1 MAEVKNSFLASKMNK
16 DLDDRLIRSNEYR
29 DAINVS
35 VSNSEDGDIGA
46 LENILENSNVFPIS
60 LASAF
65 KDTGKVIGYVTDA
78 SNDDI
83 YLFYTNYTGTLSQ
96 HQADL
101 PDNGTISAIIKYN
114 PTSSELTKVV
124 VQGKFLNFS
133 ELNPIY
139 GINVVEDFLFW
150 TDDRNQPRKINIRR
164 AVADAN
170 HYNNEDSISI
180 AKYAPYT
187 AMDLYKSYS
196 GTYKTTMKDVSS
208 EFLPDGT
215 TNNPDYNANYAGD
228 SNFLEDKFVRF
239 SYRIKY
245 EDGEYSIMAPF
256 TQIAFIPE
264 QDGSFLAGDE
274 DKTFQSTI
282 VSFMENKVDQIS
294 LVINLPDIGNNLA
307 ANYKIKEID
316 ILYKESD
323 KFSIS
328 ILDTIELSEIVS
340 QSLATS
346 VYEYSYQSRKP
357 IKTLPQSQSTRVYDK
372 TPVRALAQEISGN
385 RVIYGNFVNKHTA
398 PPHLNYQV
406 SVSQKFSSGLQNN
419 YSYVEYPEHTLKRNR
434 NYQVGFVLSDRYG
447 RQSDVILSSVVN
459 NSVSNIFGA
468 STFYLPYRPSAI
480 NPTTFLADVGN
491 SIKIQLNETI
501 KSVRSPLA
509 LNSATAT
516 GAPGLYNTTT
526 NPTGWYSYKIV
537 VKQTQQEYYNVYLPG
552 FLKGDLGTGPETAT
566 HSVLIGD
573 NINKVPRDLQEV
585 GPNQTKY
592 RSSEILFPVVENY
605 HTSTVNW
612 NQAFFPGNNKFNV
625 TTVAPLKA
633 IDDLGVGSNAATP
646 IFENAE
652 DPLVM
657 RIGNNNG
664 GLGATKEFMQPF
676 LSIAETTPFVSNID
690 IYYETSTSGLISELN
705 TLVLTGGGNPV
716 IGLNIFDY
724 NHSENQ
730 NWNGAGTAT
739 GAADSPYLTSEIVPT
754 NILNQ
759 LLVNTQFVSLSVF
772 DETGIDRTTQFDL
785 EQQAS
790 DSKGY
795 RLKLKDVSSQ
805 FYYGVNAST
814 EESYTFTIGLRNVSD
829 NTGATLSASVSNS
842 NQITVAV
849 VSGNDPFVGQVMG
862 GAGIPTATITAI
874 NVSPESTAITLNI
887 PVTLSINAAI
897 TFTAPVTLL
906 TKTGSLKNIAP
917 YVDSTT
923 YTYPQSSTMT
933 GNYANMDSRNGTVD
947 VNKFTNDI
955 TYAWATDQPL
965 FPSGLGTFAI
975 TSAGSSSVITLTR
988 AGVGSVTMPLNQSGL
1003 ISISSGSF
1011 NFASSF
1017 SLKVTITDAGGLV
1030 ASHNILFDNVQATSG
1045 FHVTTSD
1052 WSSPTTGCGISC
1064 VINFTHSASATRDLP
1079 AVGDIIYQTGAN
1091 AGSPAVWT
1099 NYKGMSVPYNGNA
1112 SASLTV
1118 NGSGVVQAV
1127 SQCLTS
1133 FWGTNTIYQGKSSAS
1148 AVCSQVGSSQAVL
1161 LYHDG
1166 NGAYPVADDTV
1177 YTDAAG
1183 TTKFSVANTSFAFY
1197 ATFSVLGAASPNGGF
1212 YMPTINTGKVFSRFT
1227 CP

>member
-29 DAINVS
+29 DALNVS
-35 VSNSEDGDIGA
+35 VSNSEEGDVGA

-65 KDTGKVIGYVTDA
+65 KNTGKVIGYVTDA

-83 YLFYTNYTGTLSQ
+83 YLFYTNYAGTLSE
-96 HQADL
+96 HQADSS
-101 PDNGTISAIIKYN
+101 GTGTFSAIVKYN
-114 PTSSELTKVV
+114 SITSDFTKVIV
-124 VQGKFLNFS
+124 SGLFLNFS
-133 ELNPIY
+133 EKNPVY

-150 TDDRNQPRKINIRR
+150 TDDRNQPRKINIKR
-164 AVADAN
+164 AAADPT

-180 AKYAPYT
+180 AKYAPYKP
-187 AMDLYKSYS
+187 MDLYKSYD

-256 TQIAFIPE
+256 TQIAFIPK

-274 DKTFQSTI
+274 DKTFKSTI

-294 LVINLPDIGNNLA
+294 LVINLPDIGNNLV

-328 ILDTIELSEIVS
+328 ILDTIEISEIVT
-340 QSLATS
+340 QSAATS

-357 IKTLPQSQSTRVYDK
+357 IKTLPQNQSTRVYDK
-372 TPVRALAQEISGN
+372 TPVRALAQEVSGN

-406 SVSQKFSSGLQNN
+406 SVTQKFSSGYNDD
-419 YSYVEYPEHTLKRNR
+419 YSFVEYPEHTLKRNR

-447 RQSDVILSSVVN
+447 RQSDVILSSVID
-459 NSVSNIFGA
+459 NSVSNIFGS
-468 STFYLPYRPSAI
+468 STFYLPYRPSASS
-480 NPTTFLADVGN
+480 PTTFLQDIGN
-491 SIKIQLNETI
+491 SIKIQLN
-501 KSVRSPLA
+501 SVISSTRDPLT
-509 LNSATAT
+509 LSNTTST
-516 GAPGLYNTTT
+516 GAPGIYDATT

-552 FLKGDLGTGPETAT
+552 FLKGDLGSGPETAT

-633 IDDLGVGSNAATP
+633 IDDLGTGSNAATP
-646 IFENAE
+646 IFESAE

-664 GLGATKEFMQPF
+664 GLGATKQFMQPF
-676 LSIAETTPFVSNID
+676 LSVAETAPFVSNID
-690 IYYETSTSGLISELN
+690 IYYETSTSGLITELN
-705 TLVLTGGGNPV
+705 SQVLTGGGNSIV
-716 IGLNIFDY
+716 GFSTFDY

-730 NWNGAGTAT
+730 DWNGTSIVT
-739 GAADSPYLTSEIVPT
+739 GAADSPYLTSEVVPI
-754 NILNQ
+754 NNLNQ
-759 LLVNTQFVSLSVF
+759 LLTNTEAVNFSVL
-772 DETGIDRTTQFDL
+772 DGTSVNRTTQFEL
-785 EQQAS
+785 EQQNAS
-790 DSKGY
+790 ASKGY

-805 FYYGVNAST
+805 FYYGADAST
-814 EESYTFTIGLRNVSD
+814 KESYTFTIGLRNKDD
-829 NTGATLSASVSNS
+829 NTVATLSSAVSNS

-849 VSGNDPFVGQVMG
+849 TSGNNPFTGQVMG
-862 GAGIPTATITAI
+862 GAGIPTATITSVNI
-874 NVSPESTAITLNI
+874 SPESTVVNLNI
-887 PVTLSINAAI
+887 PVTLSTGA
-897 TFTAPVTLL
+897 TLYFTAPATSF

-917 YVDSTT
+917 FVNSIT
-923 YTYPQSSTMT
+923 YTYPQFSTMT
-933 GNYANMDSRNGTVD
+933 GDYAAIDARNGAFKV
-947 VNKFTNDI
+947 
-955 TYAWATDQPL
+955 TDRKRDLAYTWETTQSL
-965 FPSGLGTFAI
+965 FPSSLGTFAI
-975 TSAGSSSVITLTR
+975 TSAGASQIITLTDT
-988 AGVGSVTMPLNQSGL
+988 GVGSVIIWLYQDGDVAIN
-1003 ISISSGSF
+1003 SGSF
-1011 NFASSF
+1011 TFTSTF
-1017 SLKVTITDAGGLV
+1017 SLKVTITDAGGL
-1030 ASHNILFDNVQATSG
+1030 ATTQNILFDDVKPGA
-1045 FHVTTSD
+1045 
-1052 WSSPTTGCGISC
+1052 
-1064 VINFTHSASATRDLP
+1064 FT
-1079 AVGDIIYQTGAN
+1079 N
-1091 AGSPAVWT
+1091 A
-1099 NYKGMSVPYNGNA
+1099 
-1112 SASLTV
+1112 
-1118 NGSGVVQAV
+1118 
-1127 SQCLTS
+1127 
-1133 FWGTNTIYQGKSSAS
+1133 FSSAF
-1148 AVCSQVGSSQAVL
+1148 
-1161 LYHDG
+1161 
-1166 NGAYPVADDTV
+1166 N
-1177 YTDAAG
+1177 
-1183 TTKFSVANTSFAFY
+1183 
-1197 ATFSVLGAASPNGGF
+1197 
-1212 YMPTINTGKVFSRFT
+1212 I
-1227 CP
+1227 